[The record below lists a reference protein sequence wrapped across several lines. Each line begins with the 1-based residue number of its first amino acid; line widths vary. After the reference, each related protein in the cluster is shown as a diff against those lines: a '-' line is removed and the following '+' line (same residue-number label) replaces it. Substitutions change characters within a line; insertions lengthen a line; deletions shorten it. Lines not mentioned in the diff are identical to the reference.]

1 MSVEDSEPADA
12 DEPGQVVGLTA
23 QVAGEAEGVV
33 ERPEVVQCQ
42 VEAVVEELAAVDR
55 VDEREVAV
63 DESSGEQTPSAHVV
77 VDPVETCG
85 PRREVSDCLMGMK
98 TN

>member
-1 MSVEDSEPADA
+1 MRRLRCRFNKRLSYESTWSYLIEREAVGLVEVSVEDSEPADA

-33 ERPEVVQCQ
+33 ERPEVVQRQ

-55 VDEREVAV
+55 VYEREVAV
-63 DESSGEQTPSAHVV
+63 D
-77 VDPVETCG
+77 
-85 PRREVSDCLMGMK
+85 
-98 TN
+98 

>member
-1 MSVEDSEPADA
+1 MTWSYLIEREAVGLVEVSVDDSEPAYA

-33 ERPEVVQCQ
+33 ERPEVVKRQ

-63 DESSGEQTPSAHVV
+63 D
-77 VDPVETCG
+77 
-85 PRREVSDCLMGMK
+85 
-98 TN
+98 